1 MDHALSCVL
10 QTADGESDSVEGAAQ
25 RGARGARIEAHKAFA
40 AAAEHLAV
48 VEGEVR
54 LVHEKVDARCF
65 ETSRS
70 IFRLKMS
77 QGFWTIV
84 AIIAVGQ
91 LFITE
96 VAYEFFNC
104 APMLHTADWSFNP
117 SGALD
122 LLIIVAAS
130 SLVLWVPELYRLL
143 TNKH

>member
-1 MDHALSCVL
+1 M
-10 QTADGESDSVEGAAQ
+10 
-25 RGARGARIEAHKAFA
+25 
-40 AAAEHLAV
+40 
-48 VEGEVR
+48 R